1 MKATTQSPHDFIYCY
16 CCYSILAFILA
27 VNFQSEIDAHG
38 IDLDGPAPSEEWD
51 GPINDDVGTVEVPS
65 TECPLENE
73 TWELLSA
80 YIDPLSDSDVNGVD
94 IYLETVRFIET
105 ML

>member
-1 MKATTQSPHDFIYCY
+1 MKATTESHHHFIYC
-16 CCYSILAFILA
+16 CCFIPVFIV
-27 VNFQSEIDAHG
+27 VNFQSEIDAYG
-38 IDLDGPAPSEEWD
+38 IDLDGPAPSEEWN

-65 TECPLENE
+65 TECPLQNE

-80 YIDPLSDSDVNGVD
+80 SIDPLSDSDVNGVD

-105 ML
+105 IL